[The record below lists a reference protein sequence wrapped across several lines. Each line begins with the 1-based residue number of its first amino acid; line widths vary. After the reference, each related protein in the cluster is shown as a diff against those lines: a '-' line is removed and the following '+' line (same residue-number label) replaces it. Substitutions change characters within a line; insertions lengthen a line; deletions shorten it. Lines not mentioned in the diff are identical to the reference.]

1 MGLPIHFQT
10 KFLFSYLYFFLFL
23 RYIGSMVADVHR
35 TLKYGGIFMYP
46 ATGFL
51 FKFKYSNIPIIAL
64 PSIESKWQT
73 ASALRVHAHGLHHRT
88 GGGHRQHW
96 TVSSNTILFQLTK
109 GHVTQYLLYIG
120 SRFWTSLPRNFMK
133 EARSSWVVVTMSTT
147 YWSSS
152 RRTEKHEFWWIEN
165 LFKLNLRT

>member
-1 MGLPIHFQT
+1 MKQCECFWVRRSQILI
-10 KFLFSYLYFFLFL
+10 FLFL

-51 FKFKYSNIPIIAL
+51 FKFKYSNIPIFAL

-73 ASALRVHAHGLHHRT
+73 ASAVRVHAHGLHHRT

-96 TVSSNTILFQLTK
+96 AVSSNKKLFQRT
-109 GHVTQYLLYIG
+109 HDPYLLFIG
-120 SRFWTSLPRNFMK
+120 SRFWTSLPRNFTK
-133 EARSSWVVVTMSTT
+133 EARSSSVVATMSTT
-147 YWSSS
+147 Y
-152 RRTEKHEFWWIEN
+152 
-165 LFKLNLRT
+165 

>member
-1 MGLPIHFQT
+1 MGPPIHFQT

-51 FKFKYSNIPIIAL
+51 FNLQNFNIPIFAL
-64 PSIESKWQT
+64 PSIEPKWQT

-88 GGGHRQHW
+88 GGGHCQHW

-109 GHVTQYLLYIG
+109 GHVTHICLTQEANSGHHSQETSRKKPDLPRQPRRCQRRTRAHQEEPRSMNFGG
-120 SRFWTSLPRNFMK
+120 SRICLSL
-133 EARSSWVVVTMSTT
+133 
-147 YWSSS
+147 
-152 RRTEKHEFWWIEN
+152 I
-165 LFKLNLRT
+165 